1 MSEFFRHN
9 RIGAAAVGLLLG
21 ALTLSGCTV
30 PDQPLGRD
38 SVSTPTAPSAPAPPE
53 SATESARPDVTAA
66 PPTHENGN
74 PGEYQLLLEGLAV
87 KGRAPMTGY
96 EREEFG
102 QRWSDDVRVAGGRN
116 GCDTRNDI
124 LRRDLED
131 PRIRPGTQGCLVE
144 SGTLDGPYS
153 GETMEFVRGTET
165 SGDIHIDHVVA
176 LADAW
181 AKGAQQLDDQARA
194 DFANDPRNLLAV
206 DGGLN
211 QQKGAGDAA
220 TWLPPNREFR
230 CEYAQRQI
238 RVKADY
244 GLWVTAAERDALS
257 RQLDTCP

>member
-1 MSEFFRHN
+1 MSEFFRT
-9 RIGAAAVGLLLG
+9 RFVAAAAGLFLG
-21 ALTLSGCTV
+21 ALTVTGCTM
-30 PDQPLGRD
+30 PDQPIGRD
-38 SVSTPTAPSAPAPPE
+38 SVSTPTASSAQAPPE
-53 SATESARPDVTAA
+53 TATQPAQSDTTAA
-66 PPTHENGN
+66 PLPHENGN
-74 PGEYQLLLEGLAV
+74 PGEYRLLLGDLAV

-144 SGTLDGPYS
+144 SGTLHGPYS
-153 GETMEFVRGTET
+153 GETMEFERGTET

-181 AKGAQQLDDQARA
+181 AKGAQQLDEQARA

-238 RVKADY
+238 QVKADY

-257 RQLDTCP
+257 RQLGTCP

>member
-1 MSEFFRHN
+1 
-9 RIGAAAVGLLLG
+9 
-21 ALTLSGCTV
+21 
-30 PDQPLGRD
+30 
-38 SVSTPTAPSAPAPPE
+38 
-53 SATESARPDVTAA
+53 
-66 PPTHENGN
+66 
-74 PGEYQLLLEGLAV
+74 
-87 KGRAPMTGY
+87 
-96 EREEFG
+96 
-102 QRWSDDVRVAGGRN
+102 
-116 GCDTRNDI
+116 
-124 LRRDLED
+124 
-131 PRIRPGTQGCLVE
+131 
-144 SGTLDGPYS
+144 
-153 GETMEFVRGTET
+153 MEFVRGTET